1 MNMIPIP
8 TDEVIPRDV
17 GQATAVLDPNVERR
31 RRRTARLL
39 AVGTFVVVGGLIGIG
54 AWSHAAERAAAV
66 ATLNAQRAAVPVVR
80 TAVVRAV
87 DTPWRIDLPATIQAF
102 NSATLYARATGYIST
117 RNVDIGSRV
126 KAGDVLAVIAA
137 PDLDQQLTQARGQ
150 LAQMQA
156 AVAQAVANM
165 DLAQATNSRTE
176 RLVQDGWTSK
186 QQGDTDRLGL
196 VSKAAAVAVAQAN
209 LQAQQAAVSR
219 LEQLTGF
226 ERVIAPFSGVITAR
240 LVDVGSLVAADAT
253 SGSPL
258 FSIDR
263 TDVLRV
269 QVYVPQDAFF
279 GLKDGNPAEVTVPE
293 LPGRVFHGTVAR
305 NASSLQ
311 QQTRTLLAEVDVDNA
326 DGTLTAGLY
335 GVVHL
340 QEPRA
345 RPVVL
350 VPSQAVMFDKDGLT
364 AAVLED
370 GAAHLRHL
378 DLEADDG
385 AQVAVR
391 AGIRPGEVL
400 ILNPPVGLTDSM
412 KVTTMDEAAPVAAGH
427 LLAET
432 SKGK

>member
-1 MNMIPIP
+1 MNMIPHP
-8 TDEVIPRDV
+8 EPDAVSPQPE
-17 GQATAVLDPNVERR
+17 QASPVSDPHQERR
-31 RRRTARLL
+31 RRRAARLL
-39 AVGTFVVVGGLIGIG
+39 GIGALAVAGGLIGAG
-54 AWSHAAERAAAV
+54 TWSHAAQRAAAV
-66 ATLNAQRAAVPVVR
+66 ATLDAQHAAVPGVR
-80 TAVVRAV
+80 TASVQTV
-87 DTPWRIDLPATIQAF
+87 DAPREFDLPGTIQAF
-102 NSATLYARATGYIST
+102 NSATLFARATGYIST

-137 PDLDQQLTQARGQ
+137 PDLDQQLGQARGQ

-156 AVAQAVANM
+156 AVTQSVADM
-165 DLAQATNSRTE
+165 DLARATNNRTA
-176 RLVQDGWTSK
+176 RLVEDGWSSK
-186 QQGDTDRLGL
+186 QQGDNDRLAL

-226 ERVIAPFSGVITAR
+226 ERVVAPFSGVITAR

-269 QVYVPQDAFF
+269 QVYVPQGAFF
-279 GLKDGNPAEVTVPE
+279 GLKDGNTAAVTVPE
-293 LPGRVFHGTVAR
+293 LPGRVFHGVVAR
-305 NASSLQ
+305 NANALQ
-311 QQTRTLLAEVDVDNA
+311 QQTRTVLAEVDVNNA

-345 RPVVL
+345 QPVVL
-350 VPSQAVMFDKDGLT
+350 VPSQAVIFDKDGLS
-364 AAVLED
+364 AAVLEN
-370 GAAHLRHL
+370 GAARLRHL

-385 AQVAVR
+385 AQVEVR
-391 AGIRPGEVL
+391 AGLSPGDRL
-400 ILNPPVGLTDSM
+400 ILNPPVGLTDGM
-412 KVTTMDEAAPVAAGH
+412 KVSTTPGAG
-427 LLAET
+427 
-432 SKGK
+432 

>member
-1 MNMIPIP
+1 MNMIPSSDQDTVP
-8 TDEVIPRDV
+8 PEP
-17 GQATAVLDPNVERR
+17 ASLASLASDPHRERR
-31 RRRTARLL
+31 RRRTARSLGIGALL
-39 AVGTFVVVGGLIGIG
+39 VVGGLIGAG
-54 AWSHAAERAAAV
+54 TWGHTAQRAAAV
-66 ATLNAQRAAVPVVR
+66 ATLDAQRAALPVVR
-80 TAVVRAV
+80 TVAVQAMDAPRE
-87 DTPWRIDLPATIQAF
+87 IDLPATLQAF

-117 RNVDIGSRV
+117 RNVDIGSHVR
-126 KAGDVLAVIAA
+126 AGDVLAVVAA
-137 PDLDQQLTQARGQ
+137 PELDQQLDQARGQ

-156 AVAQAVANM
+156 AVTQAVADM
-165 DLAQATNSRTE
+165 DLARVTNNRTT
-176 RLVQDGWTSK
+176 RLVQDGWTSR

-196 VSKAAAVAVAQAN
+196 ASKAAAVAVAQAN

-226 ERVIAPFSGVITAR
+226 ERVVAPFSGVITAR

-269 QVYVPQDAFF
+269 QIYVPQDAFF
-279 GLKDGNPAEVTVPE
+279 GLKDGNSAAVTVPE
-293 LPGRVFHGTVAR
+293 LPGRVFHGQVAR

-311 QQTRTLLAEVDVDNA
+311 QQTRTMLTEVDVDNA
-326 DGTLTAGLY
+326 DGALTAGLY

-345 RPVVL
+345 QPVVL
-350 VPSQAVMFDKDGLT
+350 VPSPAVIFDKDGLS
-364 AAVLED
+364 AATYENGQVR
-370 GAAHLRHL
+370 LRHL

-391 AGIRPGEVL
+391 GGLKQGDLL
-400 ILNPPVGLTDSM
+400 ILNPPVGVTDGM
-412 KVTTMDEAAPVAAGH
+412 KVMPAPPTVR
-427 LLAET
+427 
-432 SKGK
+432 